1 MDAVEIKIPLPNMTL
16 AARVWGPVDGK
27 PVLAL
32 HGWLD
37 NAATYDLIAPLLKN
51 VRLVCLDT
59 PGHGLSDHRP
69 VGAFYHFVD
78 NITEVMLAADWLGWD
93 KFALM
98 GHSMGA
104 GLATL
109 AAGSFQNRIERL
121 ALIEGIGP
129 MSNQPEDAP
138 RVLHEAHEH
147 MAALAGKTLPRYKNP
162 EQALRARMTSFPL
175 TEEGARILVNRGL
188 KKSGDS
194 WEWTSDPRLTLRSRL
209 RLTEDQ
215 VRAFLGKIT
224 CPALLILGETSQARK
239 MPIMVQRRPFVPQL
253 DCRTLPGGHHLH
265 LEHPM
270 EVAEALNEFLT

>member
-1 MDAVEIKIPLPNMTL
+1 MDAVEIKIPLPHMTL
-16 AARVWGPVDGK
+16 GARAWGPEDGK

-37 NAATYDLIAPLLKN
+37 NAATFDLIAPLLKG

-69 VGAFYHFVD
+69 PGVFYHFID

-93 KFALM
+93 KFNLM

-109 AAGSFQNRIERL
+109 AAGSFPDRIERL

-129 MSNQPEDAP
+129 MSNQAKDAP
-138 RVLHEAHEH
+138 GLIKEAHEH
-147 MAALAGKTLPRYKNP
+147 MAALAGKTPPRYKNP
-162 EQALRARMTSFPL
+162 EQALKARMTSFPL
-175 TEEGARILVNRGL
+175 AESGARILVNRGL
-188 KKSGDS
+188 KKSGDI

-215 VRAFLGKIT
+215 VRAFLSEIA
-224 CPALLILGETSQARK
+224 CPTMLLLGESSQARK
-239 MPIMVQRRPFVPQL
+239 MAIITERQPFVSQL
-253 DCRTLPGGHHLH
+253 DVRTLPGGHHLH
-265 LEHPM
+265 LEHPE
-270 EVAEALNEFLT
+270 EVAEAFNEFLQ